1 MIVITILLLKLGGVM
16 PHLVQIGNSRGI
28 RIPKAIIEQA
38 DLEDKEIELKV
49 VEEGLLLKP
58 VRPTRN
64 GWKEAFQAMSA
75 AGDDE
80 LLLDDSTGN
89 RFDEDEWQ
97 W

>member
-1 MIVITILLLKLGGVM
+1 M

-58 VRPTRN
+58 VRPTRK